1 MIQLHIV
8 VQHSDTASRMHRTFT
23 SRRVIDQYPKINT
36 MSIKSIVV
44 LRLIGAE
51 PFLLLKANRCD
62 LFPPLFCF
70 VLFQRVRINFACYS
84 FPHAPLQHESEAPK
98 LCSPRER
105 VLLWHSKSHTMVETL
120 KRTLVQITDPNP
132 WRRRLALL
140 QATANYKLHIL
151 RYVLTAARVTR
162 GARSVDDIV
171 NTVAKC
177 GPIECRKHYNWIPP
191 SSTATRV
198 AEPFDAAFLLL

>member
-1 MIQLHIV
+1 
-8 VQHSDTASRMHRTFT
+8 
-23 SRRVIDQYPKINT
+23 
-36 MSIKSIVV
+36 
-44 LRLIGAE
+44 
-51 PFLLLKANRCD
+51 
-62 LFPPLFCF
+62 
-70 VLFQRVRINFACYS
+70 
-84 FPHAPLQHESEAPK
+84 
-98 LCSPRER
+98 
-105 VLLWHSKSHTMVETL
+105 MVETL
-120 KRTLVQITDPNP
+120 KRTLAQIADPNP
-132 WRRRLALL
+132 WRGRLALL
-140 QATANYKLHIL
+140 PRIKLHIL